1 MNLSQQLAARQEQLV
16 REVFSPAQAAT
27 LQADTAA
34 LKQTGIEQQS
44 LQVGDA
50 MPNFVLPTIAADP
63 VELQQLLATGPVV
76 ISFYRGSWCTFCS
89 AELKALDMALPAIA
103 ELGATL
109 VSISPE
115 LPRRARRAA
124 LKTAPNHLL
133 LHDRGNQL
141 AEQLQITFTM
151 PEPVREIYSDLG
163 IDLVHFNGDDSH
175 KLPVPATF
183 IVAQDQSIQFCF
195 VNADYTQRLDPVEI
209 VTVLK
214 RLQSPASTSL
224 ATAT

>member
-109 VSISPE
+109 VSISPG
-115 LPRRARRAA
+115 AA
-124 LKTAPNHLL
+124 
-133 LHDRGNQL
+133 
-141 AEQLQITFTM
+141 
-151 PEPVREIYSDLG
+151 
-163 IDLVHFNGDDSH
+163 
-175 KLPVPATF
+175 
-183 IVAQDQSIQFCF
+183 
-195 VNADYTQRLDPVEI
+195 
-209 VTVLK
+209 
-214 RLQSPASTSL
+214 ASRPP
-224 ATAT
+224 